1 MPCKDISEY
10 HKIILNHHDILQHY
24 ETVKKTCGREIGSAS
39 NMDEYRDKDIMEI
52 LDLPFSEN
60 MDIFQRKYHISIK
73 SSLCAYLGLDPM
85 FNNITTE
92 LLGIE
97 TATDTIS
104 ILTKIELDVPVEKIT
119 PCAKG
124 CGTKCG
130 TKK

>member
-1 MPCKDISEY
+1 MPCKDISEL
-10 HKIILNHHDILQHY
+10 HKIVLNHQDILIHY
-24 ETVKKTCGREIGSAS
+24 ETVKKTCGRQIG
-39 NMDEYRDKDIMEI
+39 DEANLDIFRNKEMMEI
-52 LDLPFSEN
+52 LDIPFPET
-60 MDIFQRKYHISIK
+60 MDFFQRKYHISIK

-97 TATDTIS
+97 TEKDSIS
-104 ILTKIELDVPVEKIT
+104 ILTKIGLDVPVEKIT

-130 TKK
+130 TK